1 MLPWNLFPQR
11 NQSIPFEFN
20 LIQGFK
26 SCGEHSWI
34 PHQIII
40 WMASSPTVNKVSVA
54 FTVHIFIGI
63 QSSEPPSEWPIKFCL
78 QHFKTSLACSHKSF
92 YLSPTNQFSRPM
104 NHPGYSQQ
112 PPYFWVPILCWLLFL
127 LLWPNTWWQQLEGR
141 WFYLGLWLEGM
152 YDPTQWG
159 RHHNRWLPG
168 NENVSFGLLTFET
181 GYRDETGS
189 ETGYIIP
196 QGLPPPWLTSSS
208 KAPPSKE
215 LTNSQN
221 KAISWKSSVHM
232 SL

>member
-1 MLPWNLFPQR
+1 
-11 NQSIPFEFN
+11 
-20 LIQGFK
+20 
-26 SCGEHSWI
+26 
-34 PHQIII
+34 
-40 WMASSPTVNKVSVA
+40 MASSPTVNKVSVA

-112 PPYFWVPILCWLLFL
+112 PPYFWVPILCWLRFL

-221 KAISWKSSVHM
+221 KAISWKPSVHM